1 MADAK
6 SSGGN
11 LFVSLL
17 IFALTAGIALLLLL
31 AAGVIGLAEWWGSL
45 PLALLAAGGLFAL
58 IALLLYF
65 MEVRK
70 PMRRLRE
77 RAETIYEV
85 AQLLQRGY
93 DWVSDRLRWL
103 RSFWETLTARG
114 EDPAEPD
121 PENKEGVSNA

>member
-17 IFALTAGIALLLLL
+17 IFALMVWIALLLLL

-45 PLALLAAGGLFAL
+45 PLALLAAGGLFAV

-77 RAETIYEV
+77 RVETIYEV

-93 DWVSDRLRWL
+93 DWVSERLRWL
-103 RSFWETLTARG
+103 RSFWESLTSRG
-114 EDPAEPD
+114 EDPTEP
-121 PENKEGVSNA
+121 ERTERGV